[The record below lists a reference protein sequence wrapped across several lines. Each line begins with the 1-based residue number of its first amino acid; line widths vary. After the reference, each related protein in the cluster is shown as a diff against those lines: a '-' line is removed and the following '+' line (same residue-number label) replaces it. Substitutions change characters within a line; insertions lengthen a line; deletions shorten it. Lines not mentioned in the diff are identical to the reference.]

1 MELPPDPDWFN
12 TPKTLYKTKDLD
24 EDQLIFA
31 SVTQMGI
38 GSSDVFVDTRDVRK
52 RVDDLTALSNEQIAM
67 IEDNQIALLPS
78 NIRPQFSKFIN
89 DSTVID
95 NGYFSIPSLPAMS
108 EETLT
113 SSKTCRSIDPLF
125 GGIGKAPVIKN
136 AITLSGSQYL
146 RLALSGAICTV
157 LVRTAL
163 NPLELVKTKIQ
174 LRNDKEIINLAM
186 KKASSEQEDSSKP
199 PVIGTTQVMQ
209 SLVEVRGPLS
219 LFQSA
224 DITFITSIVFGL
236 FGFGATELFRRSF
249 NAVFFDETSSAG
261 PNELLFLFAAGLATL
276 LTCAAGAPFEIL
288 RVRSMSTTENQG
300 VAKVFDEFVEQ
311 NRQKRGG
318 AVVSTS
324 SSSSPVASLLPSG
337 LQVEDIKPLWSSFNP
352 IVSRE
357 LPFAVTK
364 FLVFDLAAG
373 TFSDLINGAGLLGD
387 EKIQV
392 GVGGYG
398 LALSAFSG
406 ALAGMYLIAAVV
418 FHLHISLLTPCF
430 RATS

>member
-67 IEDNQIALLPS
+67 IEDDQIALLPS

-224 DITFITSIVFGL
+224 DITFITRYVYL
-236 FGFGATELFRRSF
+236 FDIMLCAC
-249 NAVFFDETSSAG
+249 
-261 PNELLFLFAAGLATL
+261 LLF
-276 LTCAAGAPFEIL
+276 
-288 RVRSMSTTENQG
+288 SNH
-300 VAKVFDEFVEQ
+300 
-311 NRQKRGG
+311 
-318 AVVSTS
+318 TS
-324 SSSSPVASLLPSG
+324 C
-337 LQVEDIKPLWSSFNP
+337 
-352 IVSRE
+352 IVSSY
-357 LPFAVTK
+357 T
-364 FLVFDLAAG
+364 
-373 TFSDLINGAGLLGD
+373 
-387 EKIQV
+387 
-392 GVGGYG
+392 
-398 LALSAFSG
+398 
-406 ALAGMYLIAAVV
+406 
-418 FHLHISLLTPCF
+418 
-430 RATS
+430 